1 MLKNRL
7 AESMH
12 DEIQEGGSQK
22 HFSFQIGDD
31 SSTQKNLTSYM
42 DVIKVILEAESLK
55 ISLNVQ
61 QMVVC

>member
-1 MLKNRL
+1 
-7 AESMH
+7 MH
-12 DEIQEGGSQK
+12 DGIQEGGSQK